1 MVIKLIS
8 KDSEICEITFSK
20 QKIME
25 TDVFFLKASTQSEDE
40 CWYTCEMYKKDSTST
55 LTDFL
60 KVIEK
65 ETGIKFYR

>member
-8 KDSEICEITFSK
+8 KDSETCEITFSK
-20 QKIME
+20 QRIME
-25 TDVFFLKASTQSEDE
+25 TDVFFLKASTQSKDE
-40 CWYTCEMYKKDSTST
+40 YWYTCEMYQKDSTST
-55 LTDFL
+55 LNDFL